1 MSSHLCIM
9 FMIDLNPRAGV
20 EEWRGLS
27 DWLDVCLLLDL
38 CLNKSSACW
47 SEFERVA
54 SGFSLNIYIML
65 KLFRDS
71 LWPPYERLAFWFG
84 LHIPGSSAG
93 VNVKWFLEMEEA
105 SYPSIPT
112 FKLAVIIYSSFIWYD
127 IHLVEFRIFVLL
139 FCIGIRTSLL
149 VTKPVEKAATAMLIG
164 RVGLG
169 LKNGPGL
176 WNTPCTVPKYKF
188 TCHPLYNS
196 KLRCNAIDGC

>member
-1 MSSHLCIM
+1 M

-139 FCIGIRTSLL
+139 FVLASEHHCLWRSQWKKQLL
-149 VTKPVEKAATAMLIG
+149 PCWSAGSDWDWKTARDFETH
-164 RVGLG
+164 RVQF
-169 LKNGPGL
+169 P
-176 WNTPCTVPKYKF
+176 NT
-188 TCHPLYNS
+188 NS
-196 KLRCNAIDGC
+196 HAIHYIIIN